1 MNLKINNYLFFA
13 AILISACSPPG
24 DTSLQQGPLIEAEA
38 LRQMMETMESPA
50 IIDVRPRAEY
60 LRGHLPGAVNFWR
73 TDLERTDTA
82 YGGLALT
89 RNEFAKKLGVKGIT
103 SSHNI
108 VIYDDRGGVEA
119 GRVLWL
125 LRRYGHDKLQLL
137 NGGLQS
143 WESVLESG
151 ETEGVSEVFKFTN
164 TERSDMNVDY
174 ATFEQWRVMPNT
186 RLIDCRSEVEFS
198 GKEFKAGAFEAGHIP
213 GASHFCYS
221 HCIDMNDQLRTRTLE
236 ELTAMYAP
244 LASPDDTVLVYCH
257 SGVRSAYTW
266 FVLTELLGYEN
277 VYNYDGSWI
286 EWSYFHN
293 AGALNDTL
301 NKHT

>member
-1 MNLKINNYLFFA
+1 MSLRTNTYLFLT
-13 AILISACSPPG
+13 AILISACSRPG
-24 DTSLQQGPLIEAEA
+24 DSSLQQGPLIEVEA
-38 LRQMMETMESPA
+38 LQQMMETAEPPA

-60 LRGHLPGAVNFWR
+60 LKGHLPGAVNFWR

-82 YGGLALT
+82 YSGLVLS
-89 RNEFAKKLGVKGIT
+89 RNEVAKKLSAKGIT

-108 VIYDDRGGVEA
+108 VLYDDRGGVEA

-125 LRRYGHDKLQLL
+125 LRRYGHDRLQLL

-143 WESVLESG
+143 WGNILEPG
-151 ETEGVSEVFKFTN
+151 ETESVPEVFKFN
-164 TERSDMNVDY
+164 LDERTDMNVDY
-174 ATFEQWRVMPNT
+174 ETFEQWRVNPNT

-213 GASHFCYS
+213 GAINFCYS
-221 HCIDMNDQLRTRTLE
+221 HCINMNDQLRTRTLE

-244 LASPDDTVLVYCH
+244 LASPEDTVLLYCH

-293 AGALNDTL
+293 AGTLNDTL